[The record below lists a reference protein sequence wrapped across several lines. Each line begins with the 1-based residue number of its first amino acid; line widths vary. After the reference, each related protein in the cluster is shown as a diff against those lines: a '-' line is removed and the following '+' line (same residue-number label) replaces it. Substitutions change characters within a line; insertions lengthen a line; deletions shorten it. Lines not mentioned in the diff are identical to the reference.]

1 MKESTVINGVS
12 LKGPIV
18 ADCELRIGKKM
29 L

>member
-1 MKESTVINGVS
+1 MIESIIINGVS
-12 LKGPIV
+12 LKGPIA

>member
-1 MKESTVINGVS
+1 MKESTAINGVS

-18 ADCELRIGKKM
+18 GDCELRIGNKM